1 MAELAGRRQRRAQLL
16 VTAAAD
22 GGLRV
27 ALAGELDIAGLPDV
41 AADLEAAL
49 ARAPQP
55 VEIDLSQ
62 LEFMDSSGVAVLIR
76 LANRFQPVR
85 TRRATPAVRRVIEVL
100 GLADR
105 LGLDGA

>member
-1 MAELAGRRQRRAQLL
+1 MAELAGHRERRAQLR

-22 GGLRV
+22 GGLRI

-41 AADLEAAL
+41 AADLDAAL
-49 ARAPQP
+49 GQDPQP
-55 VEIDLSQ
+55 AEIDLAE
-62 LEFMDSSGVAVLIR
+62 LAFMDSSGVAVLIR
-76 LANRFQPVR
+76 LANHFQPVR